1 MNKNKEKMK
10 YKLTRIC
17 TLKSTSVIYKCVTTN
32 LICTLFYCLYNKY
45 STMSSTHCTGILN
58 YQCFLV
64 NAVIAFDLW
73 WKFVQIYIECSN
85 NHIIAVLRAL
95 LTFQWLDSQWQYPFI
110 FKQVLSLQT
119 LLQIWLFL

>member
-58 YQCFLV
+58 YQREFL
-64 NAVIAFDLW
+64 
-73 WKFVQIYIECSN
+73 KSIE
-85 NHIIAVLRAL
+85 AL
-95 LTFQWLDSQWQYPFI
+95 ILH
-110 FKQVLSLQT
+110 
-119 LLQIWLFL
+119 